1 MTIRHLDAMFQPAS
15 VALIGASDR
24 EGSLGSVLLRNLK
37 LGGFKGPVWLVNARH
52 AEVDGQRAWP
62 DVESL
67 PHAPDLAVI
76 CTPPATVPGLIDALG
91 HKGCHAAIVLTAGL
105 KSQPARGAAGEG
117 GATLEQAMLDAAR
130 PHLLRVLGP
139 NCIGALVPG
148 AGLNASF
155 APGNAL
161 PGRLAFV
168 TQSGAL
174 ATAMLDWA
182 NERGIGFSHFVSLGD
197 SADVDFGDM
206 LDYLGSD
213 ANTRAIL
220 MYMESVKSARK
231 FMSAARAAARNKPV
245 ILVKAGRAPAGA
257 KAAASHTGA
266 LAGSDKVFDAA
277 VQRAGMLRV
286 DSLDA
291 LFDAAE
297 TLAHT
302 PPLHGERLVVVTN
315 GGGAG
320 VLAADALALGGGT
333 LADLS
338 PATLAALDACL
349 PVTWSHGNPVDIIG
363 DAPVARYQSAVR
375 VLLAAPEADGLLF
388 MHAPTAIVPAPLV
401 ASACLPLMQASAKPV
416 LACWLGGAVVA
427 SARQATA
434 AAGIAGYNT
443 PERASAAWLQLVNY
457 ARNQQALQ
465 QLPPDAPAEF
475 RPDRQAA
482 RNLVSRA
489 IDGGR
494 EWLGDADSQALLSAY
509 GIPVVPTRR
518 CADVEAAVKAAQEL
532 GFPVALKII
541 SPQVIHKSDVGGV
554 ALGLAT
560 ADALRQACLGMQ
572 ANVRRLLP
580 DAQVQGF
587 TVQAMASRPGAHELI
602 VGISTDPV
610 FGPVLLLGEGGVS
623 VELRS
628 HSAVALPPLNQT
640 LAQDLLSR
648 SGLGKLLGPF
658 RGRPAADQAALLGAL
673 LKVSLLAC
681 DLASVAELDINP
693 LLVDQHGVLAVDS
706 RVRVRP
712 AVAKGKG
719 GGQLPAAG
727 AHLAIRP
734 YPQALEE
741 CAASGLGELLLRPI
755 RPEDGQRLRQFYS
768 KATPAD
774 MRLRFFMARR
784 EVSHSELAR
793 YSQIDYDR
801 EMTFIALQR
810 PDKTSEASM
819 PDLPMLGEVRAVCD
833 PDNIR
838 AEFAIQ
844 VGTPW
849 QHHGLGTLLM
859 DKLLRYLRDR
869 GTAEVIGEC
878 LLENTGM
885 AKLARRAGFSVLP
898 GPSPEVWSLRL
909 VLRPELLIT

>member
-1 MTIRHLDAMFQPAS
+1 MTIRHLDALFQPAS
-15 VALIGASDR
+15 VAVIGASDR

-37 LGGFKGPVWLVNARH
+37 LGGFQGPVWPVNARH

-62 DVESL
+62 DVDSL
-67 PHAPDLAVI
+67 PAAPDLALI
-76 CTPPATVPGLIDALG
+76 CTPPATVPGLIKALG
-91 HKGCHAAIVLTAGL
+91 RKGTRAAIVLTAGL
-105 KSQPARGAAGEG
+105 KVQASSAKPAGEG
-117 GATLEQAMLDAAR
+117 GEGGVSLEQAMLDAAR

-161 PGRLAFV
+161 PGKLAFI

-182 NERGIGFSHFVSLGD
+182 NERSIGFSHFVSLGD

-220 MYMESVKSARK
+220 MYVESIKSARK

-286 DSLDA
+286 DTLDA

-302 PPLHGERLVVVTN
+302 RPLRGERLVVVTN

-320 VLAADALALGGGT
+320 VLAADALALGGGN
-333 LADLS
+333 LAELS

-349 PVTWSHGNPVDIIG
+349 PATWSHGNPVDIIG
-363 DAPVARYQSAVR
+363 DAPVARYQAALR

-457 ARNQQALQ
+457 ARNQRALQ
-465 QLPPDAPAEF
+465 QIPPATPTDLK
-475 RPDRQAA
+475 PDRQAA
-482 RNLVSRA
+482 RSLVSQA
-489 IDGGR
+489 LESGR
-494 EWLGDADSQALLSAY
+494 EWLGDADSQALLAAY
-509 GIPVVPTRR
+509 GIPVVATRR
-518 CADVEAAVKAAQEL
+518 CANVEEALQAAADI

-554 ALGLAT
+554 ALGLAST
-560 ADALRQACLGMQ
+560 DALREACLQMQ
-572 ANVRRLLP
+572 ANVKRLLP
-580 DAQVQGF
+580 EAKVQGF

-610 FGPVLLLGEGGVS
+610 FGPVLLLGEGGTA
-623 VELRS
+623 VELSS
-628 HSAVALPPLNQT
+628 HHAVALPPLNQP
-640 LAQDLLSR
+640 LAQDLLAR
-648 SGLGKLLGPF
+648 SGLMRLLGAY
-658 RGRPAADQAALLGAL
+658 RGKPASDQAALLDTL
-673 LKVSLLAC
+673 LKVCLLAC
-681 DLASVAELDINP
+681 DLAAVAELDINP
-693 LLVDQHGVLAVDS
+693 LLIDEHGVLAVDS
-706 RVRVRP
+706 RVRVR
-712 AVAKGKG
+712 K
-719 GGQLPAAG
+719 AAG
-727 AHLAIRP
+727 PHLAIRP
-734 YPQALEE
+734 YPQDLEE
-741 CAASGLGELLLRPI
+741 VLEEGLDSRLGPLLLRPI

-810 PDKTSEASM
+810 PLDGTAASNEE
-819 PDLPMLGEVRAVCD
+819 LPMLGEVRAVCD
-833 PDNIR
+833 PDNIC

-844 VGTPW
+844 VGSAW

-859 DKLLRYLRDR
+859 DKLLRYLRER
-869 GTAEVIGEC
+869 GTAVVVGEC
-878 LLENTGM
+878 LLENMGM
-885 AKLARRAGFSVLP
+885 ARLARQAGFSVLP
-898 GPSPEVWSLRL
+898 GPSPEVWTLRL
-909 VLRPELLIT
+909 ELRPDLLVT

>member
-1 MTIRHLDAMFQPAS
+1 MTIRHLDAMFQPTS
-15 VALIGASDR
+15 VAVIGASDR

-37 LGGFKGPVWLVNARH
+37 LGGFKGSVWPVNARH
-52 AEVDGQRAWP
+52 AEVDGQPAWA
-62 DVESL
+62 DVQSL
-67 PHAPDLAVI
+67 PAAPDLAVI
-76 CTPPATVPGLIDALG
+76 CTPPATVPGLIAALG
-91 HKGCHAAIVLTAGL
+91 LKGCRAAIVLSAGL
-105 KSQPARGAAGEG
+105 KAQPAAPGQAGEG
-117 GATLEQAMLDAAR
+117 GLSLEQAMLDAAR

-182 NERGIGFSHFVSLGD
+182 NSRGIGFSHFVSLGD

-220 MYMESVKSARK
+220 MYVESVKSARK

-266 LAGSDKVFDAA
+266 LAGSYSVFDAA

-286 DSLDA
+286 DTLDA

-302 PPLHGERLVVVTN
+302 RPLQGERLVVVTN

-320 VLAADALALGGGT
+320 VLAADALALGGGQ
-333 LADLS
+333 LAELS

-349 PVTWSHGNPVDIIG
+349 PATWSHGNPVDIIG
-363 DAPVARYQSAVR
+363 DAPLARYQAALR

-401 ASACLPLMQASAKPV
+401 ASACLPLLQASAKPV

-443 PERASAAWLQLVNY
+443 PERATAAWLQLVNY
-457 ARNQQALQ
+457 ARNQRALQ
-465 QLPPDAPAEF
+465 QLPPASPADLS
-475 RPDRQAA
+475 PDRSSARALVKAA
-482 RNLVSRA
+482 LEA
-489 IDGGR
+489 GR
-494 EWLGDADSQALLSAY
+494 EWLGDADSQALLAAY
-509 GIPVVPTRR
+509 GIPVVATRR
-518 CADVEAAVKAAQEL
+518 CANVQEAQQAAQEI
-532 GFPVALKII
+532 GYPVALKII

-554 ALGLAT
+554 ALGLPDG
-560 ADALRQACLGMQ
+560 DALREACERMR
-572 ANVRRLLP
+572 ANVLRLLP
-580 DAQVQGF
+580 QADVQGF

-602 VGISTDPV
+602 VGISTDAV
-610 FGPVLLLGEGGVS
+610 FGPVLLLGEGGTS

-628 HSAVALPPLNQT
+628 NHAVGLPPLNQP
-640 LAQDLLSR
+640 LAQDLLAR
-648 SGLGKLLGPF
+648 SGLARLLGPY
-658 RGRPAADQAALLGAL
+658 RGRPAADQAALLDTL

-681 DLASVAELDINP
+681 DLAEVAELDINP
-693 LLVDQHGVLAVDS
+693 LLVDEHGVLGVDA
-706 RVRVRP
+706 RVRVR
-712 AVAKGKG
+712 AAK
-719 GGQLPAAG
+719 AG

-741 CAASGLGELLLRPI
+741 SVDTSLGTLLLRPI
-755 RPEDGQRLRQFYS
+755 RPDDGQRLRQFYS
-768 KATPAD
+768 KASPSD

-801 EMTFIALQR
+801 EMTFIALEQ
-810 PDKTSEASM
+810 PSNGS
-819 PDLPMLGEVRAVCD
+819 PMLGEVRAVAD
-833 PDNIR
+833 PDNLR

-844 VGTPW
+844 VGSAW
-849 QHHGLGTLLM
+849 QRHGLGALLM
-859 DKLLRYLRDR
+859 DKLLRYLRER
-869 GTAEVIGEC
+869 GTAEVVGEC
-878 LLENTGM
+878 LIENTGM

-898 GPSPEVWSLRL
+898 GPSADVWSLRL
-909 VLRPELLIT
+909 VLRPELLAAHQA